1 MDERVAVDREKIEQ
15 FCRKW
20 RIVELSLFGSALRAE
35 LTPQRYVNVLVA
47 FEPDAHWSLFDL
59 VQMQYELKQIFG
71 RNVDLVSRR
80 GIETSRNY
88 LRRKAILSSAEVLYV
103 A

>member
-1 MDERVAVDREKIEQ
+1 MNKQVAVNRERIEP

-20 RIVELSLFGSALRAE
+20 RIVELRLFGSALRAE
-35 LTPQRYVNVLVA
+35 LTPESDVDVLAA
-47 FEPDAHWSLFDL
+47 FEPDAHWTLFDL
-59 VQMQYELKQIFG
+59 VQMQDELKEIFG
-71 RNVDLVSRR
+71 RDVDLISRR

>member
-1 MDERVAVDREKIEQ
+1 MNERVAVDREKIEQ

-20 RIVELSLFGSALRAE
+20 RIVELKLFGSALRAH
-35 LTPQRYVNVLVA
+35 LTPESDVDVLVA

-59 VQMQYELKQIFG
+59 VQMQDELKQIFG
-71 RNVDLVSRR
+71 RDVDLVSRR

>member
-1 MDERVAVDREKIEQ
+1 MDERVAVEREKIEQ

-20 RIVELSLFGSALRAE
+20 RIVELRLFGSALRAE
-35 LTPQRYVNVLVA
+35 LTSESDVDLLVA
-47 FEPDAHWSLFDL
+47 FELDAHWSLFDL
-59 VQMQYELKQIFG
+59 VQMQDELKQIFG
-71 RNVDLVSRR
+71 RHVDLISRR

>member
-1 MDERVAVDREKIEQ
+1 MKERVAVDREKIEQ

-20 RIVELSLFGSALRAE
+20 RIVELRLFGSALRTD
-35 LTPQRYVNVLVA
+35 LTPESDVDVLVA

-59 VQMQYELKQIFG
+59 VQMQDELKQIFG
-71 RNVDLVSRR
+71 RDVDLVSRR